1 MLVSYKRL
9 SSIFIVFIKIMNFEK
24 GDFERYKYREDLE
37 TEVYENVVE
46 LIITREMWEEVR
58 KQKEIKQHIV
68 EIEYIS
74 SFKN

>member
-1 MLVSYKRL
+1 
-9 SSIFIVFIKIMNFEK
+9 MNFEK